1 MVRLS
6 VLTICFSVL
15 VFSSVAS
22 GGSSDEKAKIQFNQ
36 GVELY
41 NDDDFEQAAIAFERA
56 YELKPSY
63 RILFNIAQTENERKH
78 YAAALK
84 AYHRYLKDGGDQI
97 EAERRAEVEKEFTR
111 LKALVGGITVK
122 TDIKGAVVFV
132 DGFRHAE
139 TPFTR
144 PILVDLGE
152 HEVLIKR
159 GTEELHRET
168 IKVAGCQKVVV
179 DLEAGVS
186 EETHAQV
193 DEPAGPDKEDRDSP
207 KRVWTWVA
215 LGVGGAAA
223 IGAGITGGLTL
234 SKAGDIED
242 DCGGG
247 SECPISEKG
256 AVDDAKTLGNVTN
269 VLVGVAAVGIAA
281 GIVLFFVEPGL
292 GDEKDT
298 AIVTPVAMSNG
309 GGIVV
314 SGSF

>member
-1 MVRLS
+1 MIRLPTIIITLS
-6 VLTICFSVL
+6 IVLGAFPALADNV
-15 VFSSVAS
+15 
-22 GGSSDEKAKIQFNQ
+22 DEEAKTQFNQ

-41 NDDDFEQAAIAFERA
+41 NNNDFEQAAIAFERA

-63 RILFNIAQTENERKH
+63 KILFNIAQTENERKH

-97 EAERRAEVEKEFTR
+97 EAERRAEVEKEFER
-111 LKALVGGITVK
+111 LKAFVGGIAVK
-122 TDIKGAVVFV
+122 TDMKGAVVFV

-139 TPFTR
+139 TPVTK

-168 IKVAGCQKVVV
+168 IKVAGGQKVVV
-179 DLEAGVS
+179 DLEAGVA
-186 EETHAQV
+186 EETHAPV
-193 DEPAGPDKEDRDSP
+193 DKPAVPDKEERDSP
-207 KRVWTWVA
+207 KRIWTWVA

-223 IGAGITGGLTL
+223 VGAGITGGLTL
-234 SKAGDIED
+234 GKAGDIED
-242 DCGGG
+242 DCGG
-247 SECPISEKG
+247 SECPISQKS

-269 VLVGVAAVGIAA
+269 VLIGVAAVGIAA

-292 GDEKDT
+292 GGEKDKAT
-298 AIVTPVAMSNG
+298 VTPVAMSNG

-314 SGSF
+314 TGRF

>member
-1 MVRLS
+1 MVRFS

-15 VFSSVAS
+15 AFSSVAS
-22 GGSSDEKAKIQFNQ
+22 GATSDEEAKIQFEQ

-63 RILFNIAQTENERKH
+63 RILFNIAQTENERKN

-139 TPFTR
+139 TPFTK

-168 IKVAGCQKVVV
+168 IKVAGGQKVVV
-179 DLEAGVS
+179 DLKAGASEATPAQDGPAVP
-186 EETHAQV
+186 EE
-193 DEPAGPDKEDRDSP
+193 EERDYP
-207 KRVWTWVA
+207 RRVWTWVA
-215 LGVGGAAA
+215 MGVGGAAA
-223 IGAGITGGLTL
+223 IGAGITGGMTL
-234 SKAGDIED
+234 GKAGDIED

-247 SECPISEKG
+247 SECPISQKG

-269 VLVGVAAVGIAA
+269 VLVGLAAVGIAA

-292 GDEKDT
+292 GDERDT
-298 AIVTPVAMSNG
+298 AVVTPTAMSNG

>member
-1 MVRLS
+1 MYRIS
-6 VLTICFSVL
+6 VLMICFSVQA
-15 VFSSVAS
+15 FSFVA
-22 GGSSDEKAKIQFNQ
+22 GADTTDEKATAQFKQ

-41 NDDDFEQAAIAFERA
+41 NDNDFEQAAIAFERA

-63 RILFNIAQTENERKH
+63 KILFNIAQTENERKH

-84 AYHRYLKDGGDQI
+84 AYHRYLRDGGDQI
-97 EAERRAEVEKEFTR
+97 ETERRAEVEKEFKR

-132 DGFRHAE
+132 DGFRHVE
-139 TPFTR
+139 TPFTK

-168 IKVAGCQKVVV
+168 IKVAGGQKVVV
-179 DLEAGVS
+179 DLEASVS
-186 EETHAQV
+186 EDSPAQ
-193 DEPAGPDKEDRDSP
+193 DEPAVPEEEDRDSP

-223 IGAGITGGLTL
+223 IGAGITGGVTL

-242 DCGGG
+242 DCGG
-247 SECPISEKG
+247 SECPNSQRG

-269 VLVGVAAVGIAA
+269 VLIGVAAVGIAA

-292 GDEKDT
+292 GVEEDKAT
-298 AIVTPVAMSNG
+298 VTPVAMSNG

>member
-1 MVRLS
+1 MIRLPTIVITLS
-6 VLTICFSVL
+6 IVLG
-15 VFSSVAS
+15 AS
-22 GGSSDEKAKIQFNQ
+22 PALAENVDEGAKTQFKQ
-36 GVELY
+36 GVALY
-41 NDDDFEQAAIAFERA
+41 KDGDFEQAAIAFERA

-63 RILFNIAQTENERKH
+63 KILFNIAQTENERKH

-97 EAERRAEVEKEFTR
+97 DAERRAEVEKEFKR

-122 TDIKGAVVFV
+122 TDVKGAVVFV

-139 TPFTR
+139 TPFTK

-152 HEVLIKR
+152 HEVLVKR

-168 IKVAGCQKVVV
+168 IKVAGGQKVVV

-186 EETHAQV
+186 HGGEPVVPEE
-193 DEPAGPDKEDRDSP
+193 EDRDPP

-223 IGAGITGGLTL
+223 IGAGITGGLTIG
-234 SKAGDIED
+234 KAGDIED
-242 DCGGG
+242 DCGG
-247 SECPISEKG
+247 SECPSSQKS

-269 VLVGVAAVGIAA
+269 VLIGVAAVGIAA

-292 GDEKDT
+292 GGEKDK
-298 AIVTPVAMSNG
+298 AMVAPVAMSNG
-309 GGIVV
+309 GGVV
-314 SGSF
+314 VTGRF

>member
-1 MVRLS
+1 MIRLPTIVITLS
-6 VLTICFSVL
+6 IVLGAL
-15 VFSSVAS
+15 PAVADNV
-22 GGSSDEKAKIQFNQ
+22 DEEAKIQFKQ
-36 GVELY
+36 GVTLY
-41 NDDDFEQAAIAFERA
+41 KDGDFEQAAIAFERA

-139 TPFTR
+139 TPFTK

-152 HEVLIKR
+152 HEVLIKQ

-168 IKVAGCQKVVV
+168 IKVAGGQKVVV
-179 DLEAGVS
+179 DLDAGAS
-186 EETHAQV
+186 EVASAPI
-193 DEPAGPDKEDRDSP
+193 DGPAEPDKEERDSP

-223 IGAGITGGLTL
+223 VGAGITGGLTL
-234 SKAGDIED
+234 GKAGDIED
-242 DCGGG
+242 DCGGT
-247 SECPISEKG
+247 ECPSSQKS

-269 VLVGVAAVGIAA
+269 VLIGVAAVGIAA

-292 GDEKDT
+292 GGEKDT
-298 AIVTPVAMSNG
+298 AVVTPVAMSNG

>member
-15 VFSSVAS
+15 AFSSSAS
-22 GGSSDEKAKIQFNQ
+22 GASSDEEAKIQFNQ
-36 GVELY
+36 GVGLY
-41 NDDDFEQAAIAFERA
+41 KDGDFEQAAIAFERA

-63 RILFNIAQTENERKH
+63 KILFNIAQTENERKN

-84 AYHRYLKDGGDQI
+84 AYHRYLKDGGVQI
-97 EAERRAEVEKEFTR
+97 AAERRAEVEKEFER
-111 LKALVGGITVK
+111 LKAFVGGITVK

-132 DGFRHAE
+132 DGFRQAE
-139 TPFTR
+139 TPVTK

-152 HEVLIKR
+152 HEVLIKQ
-159 GTEELHRET
+159 GTAELHRET
-168 IKVAGCQKVVV
+168 IKVAGGQKVVV
-179 DLEAGVS
+179 DLEAGAS
-186 EETHAQV
+186 EEPAQ
-193 DEPAGPDKEDRDSP
+193 DEPALLEEEDKDSP
-207 KRVWTWVA
+207 KRIWTWVA

-234 SKAGDIED
+234 GKAGDIED
-242 DCGGG
+242 DCGG
-247 SECPISEKG
+247 SECPISQKN

-269 VLVGVAAVGIAA
+269 VLIGVAAVGIAA

-314 SGSF
+314 SGRF

>member
-1 MVRLS
+1 MARLPTIIITLS
-6 VLTICFSVL
+6 LVL
-15 VFSSVAS
+15 
-22 GGSSDEKAKIQFNQ
+22 GGFPALAEDVDEEAKIQFKQ
-36 GVELY
+36 GVTLY
-41 NDDDFEQAAIAFERA
+41 KDGDFEQAAIAFERA

-63 RILFNIAQTENERKH
+63 KILFNIAQTENERKH

-84 AYHRYLKDGGDQI
+84 AYHRYLKGGGDQI
-97 EAERRAEVEKEFTR
+97 EAERRAEVEKELTR

-168 IKVAGCQKVVV
+168 IKVAGGQKVVV
-179 DLEAGVS
+179 DLEAGASHGGEPV
-186 EETHAQV
+186 V
-193 DEPAGPDKEDRDSP
+193 PDEEDRDSP

-215 LGVGGAAA
+215 MGVGGAAA

-234 SKAGDIED
+234 GKAGDIED

-247 SECPISEKG
+247 SECPVSQKS

-269 VLVGVAAVGIAA
+269 VLIGVAVVGKPTV
-281 GIVLFFVEPGL
+281 GEGETRFPGGVLEGPRH
-292 GDEKDT
+292 D
-298 AIVTPVAMSNG
+298 G
-309 GGIVV
+309 G
-314 SGSF
+314 